1 MAFGGFM
8 DSCGKCGHCK
18 LVKYGKTRGGNRRFK
33 CLSCPKVM
41 NAPVKRGKSTGQKSL
56 AILLYSMFAASF
68 KGIGRFLKVSDVA
81 VYKWIK
87 KYAESPERPKIP
99 MPPETT

>member
-1 MAFGGFM
+1 
-8 DSCGKCGHCK
+8 
-18 LVKYGKTRGGNRRFK
+18 
-33 CLSCPKVM
+33 M

-99 MPPETT
+99 MPPETITVVLDEMWHFVNGKPNKIWI